1 MSVQCL
7 QLLIMILLVCINHFP
22 VYLVF
27 GYFLHPGLFI
37 KSVYFEIVPH
47 SLNLLFPTNY
57 LKVIKQKH
65 AFFLI
70 LQEFLTI
77 VKLQIVELANFSTIK
92 HVMLGTRIPR
102 TRHFTQAKENY

>member
-1 MSVQCL
+1 
-7 QLLIMILLVCINHFP
+7 MILLVFINHFP

-47 SLNLLFPTNY
+47 SGNLEFPTNY
-57 LKVIKQKH
+57 LKVFKQKH
-65 AFFLI
+65 SFFLI
-70 LQEFLTI
+70 FQEFLNQ
-77 VKLQIVELANFSTIK
+77 VKFQMLELVNFSTIK

-102 TRHFTQAKENY
+102 TKYFKQTKENY